1 MADTF
6 PAMPPVKGGLTP
18 YMTMDSAIK
27 AVEFYKKAFA
37 AEVAMVQPPDDKGR
51 TMHAHLYIN
60 GSSLMLSDAYPDQ
73 GHPWKE
79 PAGFNLTL
87 TVGDTDQWFDR
98 AIAAGCTA
106 IMPPQDMFWGDRYGQ
121 LRDPFGV
128 LWAINGP
135 VKK

>member
-1 MADTF
+1 MADQ
-6 PAMPPVKGGLTP
+6 PKLPPVKGGLTP
-18 YMTMDSAIK
+18 YLTVDGAVK
-27 AVEFYKKAFA
+27 AAEFYKKAFA
-37 AEVAMVQPPDDKGR
+37 AEVAMMQPPDEKGR

-79 PAGFNLTL
+79 LQGFNLTL
-87 TVGDTDQWFDR
+87 TVGDTDQWYDR
-98 AIAAGCTA
+98 AIASGCTA

-121 LRDPFGV
+121 LRDPYGV
-128 LWAINGP
+128 MWAINGP